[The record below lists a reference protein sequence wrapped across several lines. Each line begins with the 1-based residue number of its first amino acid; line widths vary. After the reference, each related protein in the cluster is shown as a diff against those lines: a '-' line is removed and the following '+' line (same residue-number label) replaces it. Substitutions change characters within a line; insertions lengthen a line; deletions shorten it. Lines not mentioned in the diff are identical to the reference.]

1 MASFTDAIPQ
11 FNPYIQQLPVEAM
24 VNVGMEKQQRYDQ
37 GIQRIQSQIDQ
48 VAGLSISRP
57 QDREYLQSKLNELG
71 SKLKTVAAADFSNY
85 QLVNSVA
92 GMAGS
97 IAKDPTIIA
106 SMQSTAQRAA
116 LQERIKK
123 DTEAGK
129 YNPANTTL
137 YNISDQ
143 EWYNDPNVGAKYT
156 GYYKTPHDVWGKI
169 KDIAEE
175 VGIDSKEVDNLFER
189 DSITGE
195 VKRDKDDNPIFDE
208 MLVQKTLKGKDP
220 AKLLSAFQG
229 ALTPED
235 YEQLSIEGRYKYLN
249 STPEELREKI
259 VTPLNEKIEFNNGKV
274 ELLKIALVDENNKA
288 KKNPQLIESLGK
300 QIEYFE
306 TENTNLKKSQE
317 NGLKSLASNPEGVK
331 AMLFTNDYLSIMSRV
346 LSSEEV
352 STKYSVHPLF
362 EIAMDKKNFLLSER
376 VAQENAYYKA
386 QENKRAQETFE
397 LTKEEKLLDIEKKRR
412 GLFGGSGPGTSGL
425 PQGITE
431 LGTPAEILAGKNTEF
446 SNTLS
451 TYNELNKNIAIQ
463 SLKAANPKRAGET
476 DAAYETR
483 LAVKLKEIAKV
494 VDPDSGSIN
503 VAVEKLAIS
512 QLEKWRTD
520 PDNMPPTA
528 KNLIGKQNDALKT
541 LSVLET
547 EMKSAREEADQ
558 IAISRGIDINAYN
571 KVMKSVKPTSIK
583 IQTGESI
590 TLSPEDQLD
599 LVNLRPERFNTF
611 GSLFQTDQQSKLS
624 SQARMKLNAKYGA
637 EKVNNIEKLLFP
649 SADFN
654 SVFGGT
660 LNSPILENISD
671 GIRDSQVADYSEIL
685 AGVMQKS
692 GMVAQPS
699 VFDIPQGDLKEGEYN
714 AKYSKVLENYR
725 AIAPDEVSEIS
736 SIVLSGKFAGNA
748 IAIPGNAGVPDRYY
762 LNVTPSSGEPPTPIQ
777 INRQEFEELTLTQAP
792 QSSSFTGP
800 SSLLLRKGTT
810 NMNSSGDY
818 MSTYFS
824 PSDFLNFQS
833 SNYSLRGDLEKDLTD
848 PNLSFMKLYLID
860 KNSGNLVDD
869 AWVRDIPF
877 DITLSNGSPNSN
889 LNRASQGF
897 NSQNVQLIFNRPV
910 N

>member
-24 VNVGMEKQQRYDQ
+24 VSVGMEKQQRYDQ
-37 GIQRIQSQIDQ
+37 GLQRIQSQIDQ

-57 QDREYLQSKLNELG
+57 QDREYLQSKLNDLG

-97 IAKDPTIIA
+97 VAKDPNIIA
-106 SMQSTAQRAA
+106 SVQSTAQRKA
-116 LQERIKK
+116 LQEKIQK
-123 DTEAGK
+123 DTDAGK

-143 EWYNDPNVGAKYT
+143 EWFNDPTVGAKYN

-175 VGIDSKEVDNLFER
+175 VGIDSKEVDNLFQR
-189 DSITGE
+189 DPITGE
-195 VKRDKDDNPIFDE
+195 VLRNKSGEPLFDE

-220 AKLLSAFQG
+220 AKLLNAFQS

-249 STPEELREKI
+249 STPEQLQEMI
-259 VTPLNEKIEFNNGKV
+259 VAPLNDKIEFNSGRI
-274 ELLKIALVDENNKA
+274 ELLKIALTDENNKD
-288 KKNPQLIESLGK
+288 KKNPELIESLGK

-306 TENTNLKKSQE
+306 TQNKNFKESQK
-317 NGLKSLASNPEGVK
+317 NGLASLASNPEGVK
-331 AMLFTNDYLSIMSRV
+331 AMLYTNDYLSSMSKV

-362 EIAMDKKNFLLSER
+362 EVAMDKKNFLLNER
-376 VAQENAYYKA
+376 TAQINAYYKGE
-386 QENKRAQETFE
+386 ENRRA
-397 LTKEEKLLDIEKKRR
+397 EEMFKVDMEKKRR
-412 GLFGGSGPGTSGL
+412 ELLGGLGAGASGL

-431 LGTPAEILAGKNTEF
+431 LATPAEIVVNKNAEYE
-446 SNTLS
+446 NTLS
-451 TYNELNKNIAIQ
+451 AYNDFNRNIAIE
-463 SLKAANPKRAGET
+463 SLKASNPKSAGET
-476 DAAYETR
+476 DVAYER
-483 LAVKLKEIAKV
+483 RMAVKLQEIAKV
-494 VDPDSGSIN
+494 VDPNSGN
-503 VAVEKLAIS
+503 VNVGVEKLAVA
-512 QLEKWRTD
+512 QLERWRTN
-520 PDNMPPTA
+520 PNSVSPTVQG
-528 KNLIGKQNDALKT
+528 LIEGQNNSLKT
-541 LSVLET
+541 LSVLQA

-558 IAISRGIDINAYN
+558 IAISRGIDIEAYN

-624 SQARMKLNAKYGA
+624 SQARMKLNAKYGI

-654 SVFGGT
+654 SPFGGT

-671 GIRDSQVADYSEIL
+671 GIRDSQVANYSEIL

-699 VFDIPQGDLKEGEYN
+699 SFDIPQGDLKESEYN

-725 AIAPDEVSEIS
+725 AAAPDEVSNIS
-736 SIVLSGKFAGNA
+736 NIVLSGKFAGNA
-748 IAIPGNAGVPDRYY
+748 IAVPGSATTPDRYY
-762 LNVTPSSGEPPTPIQ
+762 LNVTPDSGEAPTPIL
-777 INRQEFEELTLTQAP
+777 INKQEFEYLTLTQAP
-792 QSSSFTGP
+792 QASSFTGAP
-800 SSLLLRKGTT
+800 SLLMKKGTT
-810 NMNSSGDY
+810 NLNSSGDY

-824 PSDFLNFQS
+824 PSDFSNFQS
-833 SNYSLRGDLEKDLTD
+833 SNYAVRGDLERDLSNS
-848 PNLSFMKLYLID
+848 NLSFMKLYLID
-860 KNSGNLVDD
+860 KNNGNLVDQ
-869 AWVRDIPF
+869 AWVRNMPF
-877 DITLSNGSPNSN
+877 DITLSNGSPNPD
-889 LNRASQGF
+889 LNRVSQGF